1 VGAITNIVKQY
12 VPASYAALAGATN
25 SYYSLEEL
33 QNLADFVKFRLYN
46 TVVAELSEAVVYNP
60 KEQRLLGV
68 LTTLQFIPAAID
80 FWGDSLASTAT
91 TGTHESDS
99 FFDHRPDL
107 WKIFDRLTIE
117 AQALSE
123 DIGINIYAARGVV
136 PKVFWAA
143 LNRGNEEWFVET
155 IEDSNFYAGT
165 IPSLI
170 NSPIEKYPNVCTI
183 CYISNPPN
191 STDDVGELYSDVLA
205 IEVMVKSI
213 NSEEEVN
220 SRIQKTLDAVNLVF
234 MDSLE
239 NRTLNNT
246 IPMLNAPRM
255 TIGDVFV
262 RREKTNVGDRWYW
275 QGGSLEYIVNKFMD
289 FN

>member
-1 VGAITNIVKQY
+1 M
-12 VPASYAALAGATN
+12 
-25 SYYSLEEL
+25 E
-33 QNLADFVKFRLYN
+33 
-46 TVVAELSEAVVYNP
+46 
-60 KEQRLLGV
+60 
-68 LTTLQFIPAAID
+68 LTTRL
-80 FWGDSLASTAT
+80 
-91 TGTHESDS
+91 GTELIQ
-99 FFDHRPDL
+99 R
-107 WKIFDRLTIE
+107 
-117 AQALSE
+117 QALIVLFDYLNDKIAVMNEEWSVE
-123 DIGINIYAARGVV
+123 DD
-136 PKVFWAA
+136 VFWAA